1 MFVACIISKKGT
13 GVVTTSSSAS
23 AKQAADLMSAKGISS
38 LAVMNGDELLG
49 LITEREIVRAV
60 SRHGD
65 KVASM
70 PVKNIMAR
78 EVHSVT
84 PQDNAQRVMD
94 LMTRHH
100 VRHLLVRTDG
110 KIAGIISIGD
120 VVKQRLEDLQME
132 ANVLRDAYLAK
143 R

>member
-1 MFVACIISKKGT
+1 MFVSCIISKKGT
-13 GVVTTSSSAS
+13 EVVTAS
-23 AKQAADLMSAKGISS
+23 PSTTAKQAADMMSARGISS
-38 LAVMNGDELLG
+38 LAVMEGDNLLG

-70 PVKNIMAR
+70 PVKDIMVR

-84 PQDNAQRVMD
+84 PQDNAQRVMS
-94 LMTRHH
+94 LMTRHRI
-100 VRHLLVRTDG
+100 RHLLVRTGDR
-110 KIAGIISIGD
+110 ITGIISIGD